1 MENKKFKLTKEA
13 WQNAGVKKGYFK
25 SAEEKDRLQKE
36 AFAPLVT
43 GLLGGVAG
51 MAGNYL
57 YDKYK
62 SGDWKERL
70 FGYGIP
76 QEKINQIKQVLQQS
90 EATFANIAGMSPQVD
105 EAIKNF
111 KEQTQASLQRA
122 EAENA
127 AAGKGNAQLAADQLA
142 KQQQQGQAQPGQAQ
156 QQGAQPDQ
164 AQQGAQSEQGQQ
176 TGKPPELLEK
186 PE

>member
-13 WQNAGVKKGYFK
+13 WQNAGIKKGYFK
-25 SAEEKDRLQKE
+25 SAEEKDRMQKE

-122 EAENA
+122 EEENN
-127 AAGKGNAQLAADQLA
+127 AAGKGNAQMAAAELAR
-142 KQQQQGQAQPGQAQ
+142 KQQQGQVPQGQQA
-156 QQGAQPDQ
+156 GQ
-164 AQQGAQSEQGQQ
+164 AQQGAQSSQPQQ
-176 TGKPPELLEK
+176 TQQEGKPPELLER

>member
-13 WQNAGVKKGYFK
+13 WQNAGIKKGYFK
-25 SAEEKDRLQKE
+25 SAEENDRLQKE

-76 QEKINQIKQVLQQS
+76 QEKINQIKQILQQS

-111 KEQTQASLQRA
+111 KEQTKASLDRA
-122 EAENA
+122 EVENN
-127 AAGKGNAQLAADQLA
+127 AAGKGNAQMAAAELAR
-142 KQQQQGQAQPGQAQ
+142 KQQQGQQQAGQAQQAQQPGQAQ
-156 QQGAQPDQ
+156 QPSQSSQP
-164 AQQGAQSEQGQQ
+164 AEQTEQEP
-176 TGKPPELLEK
+176 KPA
-186 PE
+186 

>member
-1 MENKKFKLTKEA
+1 MGINMENKKFKLTKEA
-13 WQNAGVKKGYFK
+13 WKNAGIKKGYFK
-25 SAEEKDRLQKE
+25 NAEENNRLQKE

-43 GLLGGVAG
+43 GLVGGVAG

-76 QEKINQIKQVLQQS
+76 QEKINQIKQILQQS
-90 EATFANIAGMSPQVD
+90 ETTFASIAGMSPQVD

-111 KEQTQASLQRA
+111 KEQTQASLERA
-122 EAENA
+122 EAENN
-127 AAGKGNAQLAADQLA
+127 AAGKGNAQVAAAELAR
-142 KQQQQGQAQPGQAQ
+142 QQQEQ
-156 QQGAQPDQ
+156 QQSVQPVQTQQNQQ
-164 AQQGAQSEQGQQ
+164 AA
-176 TGKPPELLEK
+176 EK
-186 PE
+186 PESESKPT